1 MGLAASD
8 LDRSSQA
15 NACWDLPL
23 QGSHASW
30 TQFTSR
36 RYGSGIAATG
46 VSQTVALPHLQRRRL
61 QAWNVEGFS
70 FYLGPDFVSFG
81 RKLRSV
87 GRADAGMF
95 FGVDVC
101 FGQHSQYSRLWYNRS
116 HEWLLRLHKA
126 VLEPLPP
133 APNHSSSASSTS
145 RWPGR
150 PRYLNEEKDAA
161 TRGFDGRGDADGVAN
176 ACAGVRACASSAA
189 APCPDLSCQAES
201 SCGSPSAPDEV
212 EHQLLLYLGN
222 ADGQVGILN
231 LPVPR
236 SKVKAVSLSISVWR
250 TSCEVP
256 LRRGA
261 DCWRTAEE
269 FASLRESSLNMMDL
283 LLLGL
288 ETEIAMTLTPDHTW
302 EKYPRGIGEPTFPLS
317 ADEAEFQCSDVE
329 GATLSVP
336 SPASARADG
345 GLPAEEK
352 TEGCG

>member
-15 NACWDLPL
+15 NAYWDLPL

-30 TQFTSR
+30 AQFTSR

-46 VSQTVALPHLQRRRL
+46 VSQTVALPQLQRRRL
-61 QAWNVEGFS
+61 QAWTVEGFS

-81 RKLRSV
+81 RQLRSV
-87 GRADAGMF
+87 TRTDAGMF
-95 FGVDVC
+95 FGVDVR
-101 FGQHSQYSRLWYNRS
+101 FGQHSQMSRLWYNRS
-116 HEWLLRLHKA
+116 HEWLLQLHKA

-133 APNHSSSASSTS
+133 APNHVSSASSTS

-150 PRYLNEEKDAA
+150 PRYLNEEKDQA
-161 TRGFDGRGDADGVAN
+161 TRGFDGRGAGDAEGA
-176 ACAGVRACASSAA
+176 AGSCAGVRACACSTAAACPDSSGQADSSCSSSSASDA
-189 APCPDLSCQAES
+189 
-201 SCGSPSAPDEV
+201 V

-222 ADGQVGILN
+222 ADGQVGILS

-261 DCWRTAEE
+261 DLWRTAEE
-269 FASLRESSLNMMDL
+269 FASLRESSLNIMDL

-288 ETEIAMTLTPDHTW
+288 ETEIAMSLTPDHTW
-302 EKYPRGIGEPTFPLS
+302 EKYPRGVGEPAFPHS
-317 ADEAEFQCSDVE
+317 ADETELPFNDVE
-329 GATLSVP
+329 GVP
-336 SPASARADG
+336 SPASARVEG

-352 TEGCG
+352 TEVAV